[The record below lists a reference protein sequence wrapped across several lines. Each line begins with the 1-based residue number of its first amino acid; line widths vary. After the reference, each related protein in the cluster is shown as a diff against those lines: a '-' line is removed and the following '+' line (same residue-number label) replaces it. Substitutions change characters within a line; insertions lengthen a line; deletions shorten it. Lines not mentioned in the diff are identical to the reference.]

1 MTAPKSILLKAF
13 NKHLFEFL
21 DDIISIFPEKKEIT
35 TSKEYLETIK
45 TANPTALVKIWYTYI
60 FQPYKAEISIGNID
74 FFLEK
79 DYSQDISTIQ
89 NSEKILN
96 VIDSS
101 LREPLKQM
109 NQENKEKCIKY
120 IQLLSTVSEKY
131 MNLNT

>member
-1 MTAPKSILLKAF
+1 MSNKTSILLKAF
-13 NKHLFEFL
+13 NKHFFEFL
-21 DDIISIFPEKKEIT
+21 DDIISIFPDKKEIA
-35 TSKEYLETIK
+35 TSKEYLETLK
-45 TANPTALVKIWYTYI
+45 TANPTALIKIWYTYI
-60 FQPYKAEISIGNID
+60 FEPYKTEIGNGNID

-96 VIDSS
+96 IIDSS

-109 NQENKEKCIKY
+109 DQENKEKCIKY

-131 MNLNT
+131 TELKM